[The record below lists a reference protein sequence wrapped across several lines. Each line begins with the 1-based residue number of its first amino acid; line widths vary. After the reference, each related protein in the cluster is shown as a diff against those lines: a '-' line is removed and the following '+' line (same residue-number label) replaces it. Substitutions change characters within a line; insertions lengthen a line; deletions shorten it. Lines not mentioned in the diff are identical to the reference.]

1 MKFEYRNSVIQ
12 SRNKYTAHN
21 YLCFAIFYPCMKEN
35 IIYLLPK
42 IFHIEPKY
50 KEHIIRSKILQ
61 CLNLWIL
68 YNPQIEI
75 LSVDIMVIIMAFR
88 YLQE

>member
-12 SRNKYTAHN
+12 SRNKYTAHK
-21 YLCFAIFYPCMKEN
+21 YLCFAIFYQCNEEN
-35 IIYLLPK
+35 IIYLSPK

-50 KEHIIRSKILQ
+50 KEHIVRSKILQ
-61 CLNLWIL
+61 CLNLLIL
-68 YNPQIEI
+68 YNPQKEI
-75 LSVDIMVIIMAFR
+75 LSLDIMVIIMVFS